1 VFFIQPIFYKL
12 KVIMGVIDELKSEK
26 NISLIIYATEKML
39 KDKYSNINI
48 EKNEL
53 LFVVNNIINNI
64 CADALLTKNVFVLM
78 ELNKITL
85 SKIKDYYDNIINNI
99 DNEKSMKNTISPE
112 NENDDNSDIM
122 KYDSDQLL
130 MKVLELEEKRNNI
143 ALLKKNIISNP
154 NSTINNPN
162 STINN
167 PNSTI
172 NNTNSTINN
181 TNSTISNISDNNNN
195 VNIIQ
200 QQNNINLKL
209 LELLNINTNKN
220 KNKNLIINSY
230 NRDWISNPD
239 RNKISFNINIDLS
252 IHNIKINKILLP
264 VNIKNI
270 TPYIN
275 LIINDGKINQKIIYI
290 LSNNN
295 HNNNNWDIWE
305 PINNDYV
312 LLINKNWH
320 INFTDFLNK
329 ELEMGRDSIDVVE
342 VIENDD
348 KDYEEYKYDIIINKK
363 NELVYNSFGINLLRP
378 YDNILIKTNTGD
390 NIIAKIANIND
401 NTISIYS
408 KNIEKISLIN
418 STLLNYKSQYSI
430 IMTYYHKL

>member
-1 VFFIQPIFYKL
+1 
-12 KVIMGVIDELKSEK
+12 MGVIDELKSEK

-154 NSTINNPN
+154 NSTINN
-162 STINN
+162 
-167 PNSTI
+167 
-172 NNTNSTINN
+172 TNSTINN
-181 TNSTISNISDNNNN
+181 TNNTISNISDNNSNN

-230 NRDWISNPD
+230 NRDWITNPD

-295 HNNNNWDIWE
+295 NHNNNWDIWE

-390 NIIAKIANIND
+390 NIIAKITNIND

>member
-1 VFFIQPIFYKL
+1 MFFIQPIFYKL

-154 NSTINNPN
+154 NSTINN
-162 STINN
+162 
-167 PNSTI
+167 
-172 NNTNSTINN
+172 

-230 NRDWISNPD
+230 NRDWITNPD

-329 ELEMGRDSIDVVE
+329 ELEMGRDSIDVIE

-363 NELVYNSFGINLLRP
+363 NELEYNSFGINLLRP

>member
-1 VFFIQPIFYKL
+1 
-12 KVIMGVIDELKSEK
+12 MGVIDELKSEK

>member
-154 NSTINNPN
+154 NSTINN
-162 STINN
+162 
-167 PNSTI
+167 
-172 NNTNSTINN
+172 TNSTINN

-230 NRDWISNPD
+230 NRDWITNPD

-295 HNNNNWDIWE
+295 NHNNNWDIWE

-329 ELEMGRDSIDVVE
+329 ELEMGRDSIDVIE

-363 NELVYNSFGINLLRP
+363 NELEYNSFGINLLRP

-390 NIIAKIANIND
+390 NIIAKITNIND

>member
-1 VFFIQPIFYKL
+1 
-12 KVIMGVIDELKSEK
+12 MGVIDELKSEK

-154 NSTINNPN
+154 NSTINN
-162 STINN
+162 
-167 PNSTI
+167 
-172 NNTNSTINN
+172 TNSTINN
-181 TNSTISNISDNNNN
+181 TNNTISNISDNNSNN

-230 NRDWISNPD
+230 NRDWITNPD

-295 HNNNNWDIWE
+295 YNNNNWDIWE

-329 ELEMGRDSIDVVE
+329 ELEMGRDSIDVIE

-363 NELVYNSFGINLLRP
+363 NELEYNSFGINLLRP

>member
-154 NSTINNPN
+154 NSTINN
-162 STINN
+162 
-167 PNSTI
+167 
-172 NNTNSTINN
+172 TNSTINN
-181 TNSTISNISDNNNN
+181 TNNTISNISDNNSNN

-230 NRDWISNPD
+230 NRDWITNPD

-295 HNNNNWDIWE
+295 NHNNNWDIWE

-390 NIIAKIANIND
+390 NIIAKITNIND

>member
-154 NSTINNPN
+154 NSTINN
-162 STINN
+162 
-167 PNSTI
+167 
-172 NNTNSTINN
+172 TNSTINN
-181 TNSTISNISDNNNN
+181 TNNTISNISDNNSNN

-230 NRDWISNPD
+230 NRDWITNPD

-295 HNNNNWDIWE
+295 NHNNNWDIWE

-329 ELEMGRDSIDVVE
+329 ELEMGRDSIDVIE

-363 NELVYNSFGINLLRP
+363 NELEYNSFGINLLRP

-390 NIIAKIANIND
+390 NIIAKITNIND

>member
-1 VFFIQPIFYKL
+1 
-12 KVIMGVIDELKSEK
+12 MGVIDELKSEK

-154 NSTINNPN
+154 NSTINN
-162 STINN
+162 
-167 PNSTI
+167 
-172 NNTNSTINN
+172 TNSTINN
-181 TNSTISNISDNNNN
+181 TNNTISNISDNNSNN

-230 NRDWISNPD
+230 NRDWITNPD

-295 HNNNNWDIWE
+295 NHNNNWDIWE

-329 ELEMGRDSIDVVE
+329 ELEMGRDSIDVIE

-363 NELVYNSFGINLLRP
+363 NELEYNSFGINLLRP

-390 NIIAKIANIND
+390 NIIAKITNIND